1 MPVTSCPEYI
11 KVSFGTVHEAASIF
25 NTGKLD
31 VFYAETRDLS
41 QECSELKNYLSDDER
56 SRADRFHFEKD
67 RETYILCHALL
78 RLKLA
83 QSLNVNPLEITYKTG
98 LNNKPGLTGDPVY
111 FNLTHTRNAFS
122 FAVSRDFCVGID
134 LEDIKQQINI
144 HSVAKICF
152 SKKEHNF
159 IFNQAKGERDRF
171 FLLWTRK
178 EALLKALGTGI
189 TDNLLEIEVGE
200 AENFIDAKLLTAVE
214 QDTNLTEYFVYSKKI
229 SNSYISLAVPYQVSY
244 DFHHLNK
251 ENIFSFIVL

>member
-11 KVSFGTVHEAASIF
+11 KVSFGTVHEATSIF

-31 VFYAETRDLS
+31 VFYAETRDLN
-41 QECSELKNYLSDDER
+41 QECSELKKYLSDDEQL
-56 SRADRFHFEKD
+56 RADRFHFEKD
-67 RETYILCHALL
+67 RETYIICHALL

-83 QSLNVNPLEITYKTG
+83 QCLNVNPLEITYKTG
-98 LNNKPGLTGDPVY
+98 LNNKPGLAGDPVY
-111 FNLTHTRNAFS
+111 FNLTHTRNAFA

-134 LEDIKQQINI
+134 LEDIKQQIGI

-152 SKKEHNF
+152 SEKEHNY
-159 IFNQAKGERDRF
+159 IFNQGNGERDKF

-189 TDNLLEIEVGE
+189 TDNLLETEVSE
-200 AENFIDAKLLTAVE
+200 PENFIDAKLLTAAD
-214 QDTNLTEYFVYSKKI
+214 QDTRLTEYFVYSRRI
-229 SNSYISLAVPYQVSY
+229 GNSYLSLAVPCQVTY
-244 DFHHLNK
+244 DLHHLNK